1 MGNRKSAL
9 IVIVAL
15 ALIVAGVS
23 MARAKPYP
31 DLPDTP
37 AYTSR
42 YGVIDDIVA
51 LQNRIDALER
61 DNAALREELREDVR
75 EARDQAGS
83 LVLLR
88 AHDISQRDTMVADAW
103 QAWQAAR
110 VEDQK
115 RIVSLEWNV
124 NRIWEMCR

>member
-9 IVIVAL
+9 IVVVAL

-42 YGVIDDIVA
+42 YGVIDDLVA

-61 DNAALREELREDVR
+61 DNAALREELRE
-75 EARDQAGS
+75 ARDQAGA

-115 RIVSLEWNV
+115 RITSLEWNV

>member
-37 AYTSR
+37 AYASR

-61 DNAALREELREDVR
+61 DNAALREDVR
-75 EARDQAGS
+75 EARDQAGA

-88 AHDISQRDTMVADAW
+88 AHDISQRDTFRAEDL

-115 RIVSLEWNV
+115 RITSLEWNV